1 LPSIKPNSNTGR
13 IIVNRIV
20 PVLLLLFSLSC
31 IPFAAGAQF
40 DLDKA
45 VKIGSGKTMVIEYT
59 DPDCPYCRKGSEF
72 FRNRRDVTRY
82 IFFSPLPMHPQAK
95 DKARYILSAKDKG
108 MAYEEVMAGR
118 LDGKKLDGI
127 TPEGIKLQ
135 EEHAAI
141 AKEAAANGTP
151 TYVISGR
158 ILIGFDQQKL
168 ESILGK

>member
-1 LPSIKPNSNTGR
+1 
-13 IIVNRIV
+13 VNRTV
-20 PVLLLLFSLSC
+20 PALLLLFSLFC
-31 IPFAAGAQF
+31 IPFASGAQL

-72 FRNRRDVTRY
+72 FRNRQDVTRY

-95 DKARYILSAKDKG
+95 DKARYILSARDKAK
-108 MAYEEVMAGR
+108 AYEEVMAGR
-118 LDGKKLDGI
+118 LDGKKLDAI

-135 EEHAAI
+135 EEHAAL

-158 ILIGFDQQKL
+158 IVIGFDQKKL
-168 ESILGK
+168 EAILGK